1 MQNNATKTEA
11 PSWLLANIAEASKNA
26 RKIYLLF
33 IGLLSY
39 IALTIVST
47 TDRQIILNE
56 PARLPIINVEVPLN
70 GFFILSPFLSI
81 FVFIYF
87 QIYLLKLR
95 RLVSELNEKYPSVST
110 SQLYPWMFNFA
121 DELKSGFIGAVQKL
135 IINFSLWW
143 AMPLVL
149 ALNVFWYIKKHSY
162 LTYFLSTLPLTG
174 AIIVLLF
181 WTFYETN
188 HPQLKLKK
196 QWQALWQSRSKR
208 MLLIV
213 SALVWLLVSCVLN
226 PIAFTGKRINF
237 LNKLLYVD
245 LSFQKLITEDREEYQ
260 TLYWV
265 DLQNVRLEGA
275 NLAGVILKRADLRRA
290 KLNRAFLNDAN
301 LEAANLYEAVF
312 KHAFLWNIRL
322 NGAACWGAD
331 LQHSN
336 LYRADLTNSIFGGA
350 NFSHADLREAI
361 LDNTNF
367 AFANLNRANLTDAR
381 LSGANFQN
389 ASLLQAKFQEH
400 FGISYLLKPQY
411 PMSQTIE
418 LASIINKQF
427 ASVKSLYNARLDST
441 TNHLLRQFHPRL
453 FIAPPD

>member
-1 MQNNATKTEA
+1 
-11 PSWLLANIAEASKNA
+11 PLA
-26 RKIYLLF
+26 
-33 IGLLSY
+33 
-39 IALTIVST
+39 
-47 TDRQIILNE
+47 
-56 PARLPIINVEVPLN
+56 
-70 GFFILSPFLSI
+70 
-81 FVFIYF
+81 
-87 QIYLLKLR
+87 
-95 RLVSELNEKYPSVST
+95 
-110 SQLYPWMFNFA
+110 
-121 DELKSGFIGAVQKL
+121 
-135 IINFSLWW
+135 
-143 AMPLVL
+143 
-149 ALNVFWYIKKHSY
+149 
-162 LTYFLSTLPLTG
+162 G

-181 WTFYETN
+181 WTFYETS
-188 HPQLKLKK
+188 HPQLKFKK

-237 LNKLLYVD
+237 LNRLLYVD

-275 NLAGVILKRADLRRA
+275 NLAGIILKRADLRRA

-301 LEAANLYEAVF
+301 LEAANLYDAVF

-331 LQHSN
+331 FQHSN

-389 ASLLQAKFQEH
+389 ASLLQVKFQEH